1 MANLSEFIA
10 AARQREPQLEEIGIG
25 GFVLLARV
33 RNSTTL
39 TARAPTTPL
48 EDGSFASDHIVNEP
62 MELIIEGEVSN
73 IHVRPSPQLAL
84 QRRLSSEIANISVY
98 APPRTQAQLSRVEA
112 LINDASDAVR
122 AIDDLIDSGRQA
134 LEFFG
139 NKDTDSK
146 GLIEQFIDYVESLH
160 YGKQLFSISMPFR
173 VHDNMVMTSVEMDE
187 DNMNDNLGFTL
198 RAQKIR
204 FVETEVADV
213 SEFFPNASSNLNGQQ
228 EGESDK
234 GAQAGEE
241 VPRSFLSTV
250 FD

>member
-1 MANLSEFIA
+1 MANLSDFIGA
-10 AARQREPQLEEIGIG
+10 LGQREPELEEVGIG

-48 EDGSFASDHIVNEP
+48 EDGSFANDHIVNEP

-73 IHVRPSPQLAL
+73 IHVRPRPAIQL
-84 QRRLSSEIANISVY
+84 QRRVAAEIANISVY
-98 APPRTQAQLSRVEA
+98 LPPRTQAQLSRVNELA
-112 LINDASDAVR
+112 NDVSDALR
-122 AIDDLIDSGRQA
+122 SIDDFIDRGRQA
-134 LEFFG
+134 LDFFG

-146 GLIEQFIDYVESLH
+146 GLIEQFIDYIEALH

-173 VHDNMVMTSVEMDE
+173 VHDNMVMTSVEFDE
-187 DNMNDNLGFTL
+187 DNMNENLGFTL

-204 FVETEVADV
+204 FVETEVRDV
-213 SEFFPNASSNLNGQQ
+213 TEFFPDPAGSLDGQSD
-228 EGESDK
+228 GESDK
-234 GAQAGEE
+234 GAQAGED